1 MHGLIPLLA
10 LPAAATAVEARLPAW
25 AFMWLLAIAI
35 FAGCKWRTWWA
46 VLGGVRDAANWKRSL
61 SYFLLWPGMDA
72 REFFNPLGRGR
83 QVSIF
88 EWAASA
94 TKIIVGVALF
104 WAGARFISLGHPLLG
119 GWAGMV
125 GTVLVLHFGIFQLA
139 ALVWQRAGLAVK
151 PIMERPLASRS
162 LSELWGRRWNLGF
175 RMLSHRWVFQPLQ
188 KRFGSVAGTF
198 GAFLASGVLHDL
210 VISVPARAGYGL
222 PTGYF
227 LLQGLG
233 VIAERSRTGKR
244 LGLGRSVR
252 GFAWTALI
260 AVGPLYVLF
269 HPWFVMR
276 VMVPFVRA
284 VAG

>member
-1 MHGLIPLLA
+1 MPGLIPLLA
-10 LPAAATAVEARLPAW
+10 LPAAATAVGARLPAW

-46 VLGGVRDAANWKRSL
+46 VPGGVRDAGNWKRSL

-72 REFFNPLGRGR
+72 REFFNPLGCGR
-83 QVSIF
+83 QVPIF

-104 WAGARFISLGHPLLG
+104 WAGARFISLGHLLLG

-175 RMLSHRWVFQPLQ
+175 RMLSHGWVFQPLQ
-188 KRFGSVAGTF
+188 KRFGPVAGTF
-198 GAFLASGVLHDL
+198 GAFLASGLLHDL

-276 VMVPFVRA
+276 VMVPFMRA